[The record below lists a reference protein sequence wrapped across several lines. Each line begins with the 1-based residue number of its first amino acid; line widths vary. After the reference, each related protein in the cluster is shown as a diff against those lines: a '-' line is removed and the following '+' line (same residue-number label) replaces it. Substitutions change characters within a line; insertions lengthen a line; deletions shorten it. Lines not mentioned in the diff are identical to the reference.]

1 VKRIASERLADGQT
15 VEAAVPRWLARLPRA
30 FRHRNYRL
38 FFGGQSITLL
48 GAWVQTV
55 ALSWLVYRLSN
66 SVFLLGLVT
75 FVSQAPIFFITPFA
89 GMIAD
94 RHNRR
99 SVFIVTRSLG
109 MVQAAVLTLLTLTG
123 HIGINSIIFLALVL
137 GIITA
142 VETPTRQSFTVELVG
157 REDLRQAIAMNAM
170 MFNIARTIGP
180 AIGGMIVAALGE
192 GLCFLLNTIS
202 FAAVL
207 TSLWRMQLPA
217 RAVVSTSRPWDDLV
231 QGFRY
236 VATHP
241 HIRMVLFLSAI
252 CSGFGTSYLALM
264 PAFAQDILH
273 QGAAALG
280 YLISAFGIGAIAGA
294 ILASRIHERHLAIT
308 PTIMAVLLG
317 ASLIVF
323 AETRSMLLA
332 MMLVVPTGFGYL
344 GIAVSSNTQVQA
356 LSEDS
361 MLGRV
366 MAFYAMGALG
376 LPPFGALFL
385 GYLSDQ
391 IGVTNAFMFSGAICL
406 VAAGISLMSLRRRGL
421 ASFSSLAKAS
431 ESTAAPK

>member
-1 VKRIASERLADGQT
+1 MPNEPSSEQILTSA
-15 VEAAVPRWLARLPRA
+15 WIARLPRA
-30 FRHRNYRL
+30 FRHHNYRL
-38 FFGGQSITLL
+38 FFAGQSVTLL
-48 GAWVQTV
+48 GAWIQTV
-55 ALSWLVYRLSN
+55 ALSWLVYRLTR

-75 FVSQAPIFFITPFA
+75 FMSQAPIFFITPFA

-94 RHNRR
+94 RYDRR

-109 MVQAAVLTLLTLTG
+109 MVQAAVLTALTLTG
-123 HIGINSIIFLALVL
+123 SIGINSIILLALIL
-137 GIITA
+137 GVITA

-192 GLCFLLNTIS
+192 GLCFLLNTVS
-202 FAAVL
+202 FGAVL
-207 TSLWRMQLPA
+207 TSLWRMRLPA
-217 RAVVSTSRPWDDLV
+217 RAVLSTSRPLDDLV

-264 PAFAQDILH
+264 PAFSQDILH

-280 YLISAFGIGAIAGA
+280 YLISAFGIGAISGA

-308 PTIMAVLLG
+308 PTVMAVLLG
-317 ASLIVF
+317 VSLIAF
-323 AETRSMLLA
+323 AQTRSMFLA
-332 MMLVVPTGFGYL
+332 MLMVVPTGFGYL
-344 GIAVSSNTQVQA
+344 GIAVSSNTQVQS
-356 LSEDS
+356 LSDDS
-361 MLGRV
+361 MLGRA

-385 GYLSDQ
+385 GYLSDL
-391 IGVTNAFMFSGAICL
+391 IGVTSAFMFSGAICL
-406 VAAGISLMSLRRRGL
+406 AAAAISLMSLRRRGL
-421 ASFSSLAKAS
+421 ANF
-431 ESTAAPK
+431 TALREAQTH

>member
-1 VKRIASERLADGQT
+1 MPSEPLPDQT
-15 VEAAVPRWLARLPRA
+15 VSSAWISRLPRA

-38 FFGGQSITLL
+38 FFAGQSVTLL
-48 GAWVQTV
+48 GAWMQTV
-55 ALSWLVYRLSN
+55 ALSWLVYRLTG

-94 RHNRR
+94 RYDRR

-109 MVQAAVLTLLTLTG
+109 MVQAAVLTALTLTG

-137 GIITA
+137 GVITA

-170 MFNIARTIGP
+170 LFNIARTIGP

-192 GLCFLLNTIS
+192 GLCFLLNTVS
-202 FAAVL
+202 FGAVL
-207 TSLWRMQLPA
+207 TSLWRLRLPTRSLLNSG
-217 RAVVSTSRPWDDLV
+217 RAWDDLV

-241 HIRMVLFLSAI
+241 HIRMVLFLSAV

-280 YLISAFGIGAIAGA
+280 YLISAFGVGAISGA
-294 ILASRIHERHLAIT
+294 ILSSRIQERHLAIM

-317 ASLIVF
+317 VSLIAF
-323 AETRSMLLA
+323 AETRSMLFA
-332 MMLVVPTGFGYL
+332 MLLVVPTGFGYL

-356 LSEDS
+356 LSEDA

-385 GYLSDQ
+385 GYLSDV
-391 IGVTNAFMFSGAICL
+391 IGVTNAFMFSGGICL
-406 VAAGISLMSLRRRGL
+406 VAAAISLTSLRRRGL
-421 ASFSSLAKAS
+421 ASF
-431 ESTAAPK
+431 AALRQAQPH

>member
-1 VKRIASERLADGQT
+1 MNLPAPSNSADRT
-15 VEAAVPRWLARLPRA
+15 IPCWVARLPRA
-30 FRHRNYRL
+30 FHHHNYRL
-38 FFGGQSITLL
+38 FFAGQSITLF

-55 ALSWLVYRLSN
+55 ALSWLVYRLTN

-94 RHNRR
+94 RYDRR
-99 SVFIVTRSLG
+99 SVFIVTRTLG
-109 MVQAAVLTLLTLTG
+109 MIQAAVLTALTLTG
-123 HIGINSIIFLALVL
+123 LIEINSILVLALIL
-137 GIITA
+137 GLITA
-142 VETPTRQSFTVELVG
+142 VETPVRQSFTVELVG

-180 AIGGMIVAALGE
+180 AAGGMIVAALGE
-192 GLCFLLNTIS
+192 GLCFLLNTVS

-207 TSLWRMQLPA
+207 TSLWRMRLPPRIIA
-217 RAVVSTSRPWDDLV
+217 MTGRPLDDLML
-231 QGFRY
+231 GFRY

-264 PAFAQDILH
+264 PAFAQTILH
-273 QGAAALG
+273 QGAEALG
-280 YLISAFGIGAIAGA
+280 YLISAFGIGAISGA
-294 ILASRIHERHLAIT
+294 ILASRIPERHIAII

-317 ASLIVF
+317 VSLIAF
-323 AETRSMLLA
+323 AETRSMWMA
-332 MMLVVPTGFGYL
+332 MLFVLPTGFGYL
-344 GIAVSSNTQVQA
+344 GIAVSSNTQVQT

-385 GYLSDQ
+385 GWLSDE
-391 IGVTNAFMFSGAICL
+391 IGVTRAFMFSGAICL
-406 VAAGISLMSLRRRGL
+406 AAAAISLMSLRRRGMAHFPAL
-421 ASFSSLAKAS
+421 R
-431 ESTAAPK
+431 AAQTQ

>member
-1 VKRIASERLADGQT
+1 
-15 VEAAVPRWLARLPRA
+15 
-30 FRHRNYRL
+30 
-38 FFGGQSITLL
+38 
-48 GAWVQTV
+48 
-55 ALSWLVYRLSN
+55 
-66 SVFLLGLVT
+66 
-75 FVSQAPIFFITPFA
+75 
-89 GMIAD
+89 
-94 RHNRR
+94 
-99 SVFIVTRSLG
+99 
-109 MVQAAVLTLLTLTG
+109 
-123 HIGINSIIFLALVL
+123 
-137 GIITA
+137 
-142 VETPTRQSFTVELVG
+142 VG

-180 AIGGMIVAALGE
+180 AIGGLIVAALGE

-280 YLISAFGIGAIAGA
+280 YLISAFGIGAISGA

-317 ASLIVF
+317 VSLIVF
-323 AETRSMLLA
+323 AETRSMLMA
-332 MMLVVPTGFGYL
+332 MLLVVPTGFGYL

-356 LSEDS
+356 LSEDA

-385 GYLSDQ
+385 GYVSDLV
-391 IGVTNAFMFSGAICL
+391 GVTNAFVFSGGICL

-431 ESTAAPK
+431 ETAAVPK

>member
-1 VKRIASERLADGQT
+1 MPNEPSPEDT
-15 VEAAVPRWLARLPRA
+15 VSSVWITRLPRA

-38 FFGGQSITLL
+38 FFAGQSITLL

-55 ALSWLVYRLSN
+55 ALSWLVYRLTR
-66 SVFLLGLVT
+66 SVFLLGFVT

-94 RHNRR
+94 RYNRR

-109 MVQAAVLTLLTLTG
+109 MLQAAVLTALTLTG
-123 HIGINSIIFLALVL
+123 IIGINSIILLALVL
-137 GIITA
+137 GLITA
-142 VETPTRQSFTVELVG
+142 VETPARQAFTVELVG
-157 REDLRQAIAMNAM
+157 RDDLRQAIAMNAM

-207 TSLWRMQLPA
+207 TSLWRMRLPA
-217 RAVVSTSRPWDDLV
+217 RSILSSGRPWDDLV

-236 VATHP
+236 IATHP
-241 HIRMVLFLSAI
+241 HIRMVLFLSAV

-264 PAFAQDILH
+264 PAFSQDILH

-280 YLISAFGIGAIAGA
+280 YLISAFGIGAISGA
-294 ILASRIHERHLAIT
+294 IFASRIQERHIAIT
-308 PTIMAVLLG
+308 PTIMAVILG
-317 ASLIVF
+317 VSLIVF
-323 AETRSMLLA
+323 AETRSLLFAML
-332 MMLVVPTGFGYL
+332 LVVPTGFGYL
-344 GIAVSSNTQVQA
+344 GIAVSSNTQVQT
-356 LSEDS
+356 LSDDS
-361 MLGRV
+361 MLGRA

-385 GYLSDQ
+385 GYLSDL
-391 IGVTNAFMFSGAICL
+391 IGVTRAFMFSGGICL
-406 VAAGISLMSLRRRGL
+406 AAAVISLLSLRRRGL
-421 ASFSSLAKAS
+421 ANF
-431 ESTAAPK
+431 APFRQAQTH